1 MERKN
6 YLKEELSREE
16 KAYLMR
22 IIVNVR
28 KKYIR
33 DNYDYI
39 NRTDINWDSCA
50 DMESESLF
58 ETVLNNCVNE
68 LKSAIEFEKLFS
80 DEKLYNI
87 AKALS
92 KKEKMV
98 LFSLYKENK
107 SVNQTAIDMKL
118 SRSTIWRIKNE
129 AQEKIMKKLLGGNK
143 NV

>member
-6 YLKEELSREE
+6 YLEDELSREE
-16 KAYLMR
+16 KSYLMR
-22 IIVNVR
+22 MIINVR

-33 DNYDYI
+33 DNYDYL
-39 NRTDINWDSCA
+39 NPTDINWDSCA

-68 LKSAIEFEKLFS
+68 LKSAIEFEKLFC
-80 DEKLYNI
+80 DDKLYNI

-98 LFSLYKENK
+98 LFSLYKEKKN
-107 SVNQTAIDMKL
+107 VNQTAIDMKL
-118 SRSTIWRIKNE
+118 SRSTIWRIKNK

>member
-6 YLKEELSREE
+6 YLKEELSTEE

-118 SRSTIWRIKNE
+118 SRSTIWRIKNK

>member
-68 LKSAIEFEKLFS
+68 
-80 DEKLYNI
+80 
-87 AKALS
+87 
-92 KKEKMV
+92 
-98 LFSLYKENK
+98 
-107 SVNQTAIDMKL
+107 
-118 SRSTIWRIKNE
+118 
-129 AQEKIMKKLLGGNK
+129 
-143 NV
+143 